1 MKNFIPIVNH
11 SLKYNPSIDG
21 LRGIAI
27 SLVLLFHI
35 WPEYFSFGYVGV
47 DIFFVLSGYLIT
59 QIIYTKL
66 ESNSFSLK
74 EFYRNR
80 IRRIFPAL
88 IVVLLATSFIGYL
101 FMFPSE
107 LKQLGQHIKS
117 SAFFYENFRLIGEVG
132 YWDESATLKPLL
144 HFWSLAIEEQFYI
157 FWPLILILLY
167 KVRLNIVLTLAILFL
182 ILFTVPLIAEIDKF
196 YHTLSRA
203 WELALGGLVFIISYK
218 HKNIFDLLNKYKIFI
233 YLGFFISIAISY
245 NNISFSTFKTFIVVF
260 FSALLILSLSH
271 DKSKTIFSNN
281 VLVFIGLISFPLY
294 LWHYVLI
301 SYTHIFGFEIDI
313 TIGLIL
319 VFTSILL
326 SYLTYRYIEIYARA
340 KISYIFVLGLF
351 TIVLF
356 LGILG
361 NYVSKKDGLQN
372 RTYLKSN
379 EDFEK
384 QFIRTP
390 AKNDLGVSLTTK
402 VLGYKPINDYIKST
416 SDDITK
422 KYILV
427 IGDSH
432 AHTSY
437 PGLEEE
443 LSKEM
448 HESILLAN
456 SGCQPL
462 FDGARGNLKTIKQC
476 KEKIDYIYLFINKFK
491 DNISKII
498 YIARG
503 PKPMY
508 NLGFG
513 EVDDGKIEAYY
524 DEYFL
529 YQNKEYNHTEIHKQ
543 KLKNTFDYFNNKEI
557 EFYFLLENPELGFS
571 PKECLERPFGI
582 FPDKKNVSNDICKL
596 PLEKYLDRSKEYRD
610 YIFELSKKYQNI
622 NILDP
627 ISVFCDD
634 KYCYAIKDGKM
645 LYADDDHHSVD
656 GSIEQAKYLNKY
668 IFEGDNS
675 DK

>member
-1 MKNFIPIVNH
+1 MNNFIPVVNH

-27 SLVLLFHI
+27 SLVLIFHI

-88 IVVLLATSFIGYL
+88 IVVLVTTLLIGYL

-107 LKQLGQHIKS
+107 LGQLGKHIKS

-157 FWPLILILLY
+157 FWPLVLILLY
-167 KVRLNIVLTLAILFL
+167 KIRLNIVLTLFVLFL
-182 ILFTVPLIAEIDKF
+182 ILFTIPLILEIDKF

-203 WELALGGLVFIISYK
+203 WELALGGLIFIISYK
-218 HKNIFDLLNKYKIFI
+218 YKNIFEVLNKYK
-233 YLGFFISIAISY
+233 YLVYIAFFISIAISY
-245 NNISFSTFKTFIVVF
+245 NNTAFSTFKTFIVVF

-271 DKSKTIFSNN
+271 DKSRTIFSNS

-313 TIGLIL
+313 IIGLSLIFL
-319 VFTSILL
+319 SILL

-340 KISYIFVLGLF
+340 KSSYIFAFGLF
-351 TIVLF
+351 IIVLII
-356 LGILG
+356 GILG
-361 NYVSKKDGLQN
+361 NYISKKDGLPN
-372 RTYLKSN
+372 RNHIQINSN
-379 EDFEK
+379 FEK
-384 QFIRTP
+384 QFIRTYE
-390 AKNDLGVSLTTK
+390 KNNLGISLITK
-402 VLGYKPINDYIKST
+402 ILGYKPRNDYIIST
-416 SDDITK
+416 SENLTK

-437 PGLEEE
+437 PGLE
-443 LSKEM
+443 SIKGNYEM
-448 HESILLAN
+448 ILLAN
-456 SGCQPL
+456 SDCQPL
-462 FDGARGNLKTIKQC
+462 LDGSRGTISDIEDCKQ
-476 KEKIDYIYLFINKFK
+476 KINSIYDFINKFEN
-491 DNISKII
+491 NIYKIL

-508 NLGFG
+508 NFGFG
-513 EVDDGKIEAYY
+513 NIDDGKQEYY
-524 DEYFL
+524 YEEYFK
-529 YQNKEYNHTEIHKQ
+529 NSSIEYNHTEIHKQ
-543 KLKNTFDYFNNKEI
+543 KLKNTFDYFNNKNI
-557 EFYFLLENPELGFS
+557 EFYFILENPELGFS
-571 PKECLERPFGI
+571 PKQCLERPFGI
-582 FPDKKNVSNDICKL
+582 FNNKRQKDFCKL
-596 PLEKYLDRSKEYRD
+596 PIKEYFDRSKEYRD
-610 YIFELSKKYQNI
+610 YILELSKKYQNI
-622 NILDP
+622 NIIDP